1 MKTADKV
8 LLHDK
13 AAFRT
18 VEPPCPYVGS
28 CGGCTLQDLEYAD
41 QLTLKRQ
48 RLLRTLG
55 TLDPSLTLE
64 LVPVEDPWR
73 YRNKAELTF
82 SALGPAADSLVLG
95 YHAAR
100 SFWRIVDLDD
110 CLLLPEAV
118 SRLIADIRELAQ
130 RTGQPA
136 YNPRTHQGFFRY
148 LVIRHSRSRDKLL
161 ICLMTTR
168 GERSLIES
176 FADELLRKHPAISS
190 VYWGIATNV
199 ADVAMPEELFLI
211 RGETYLEDQVGA
223 LTIRLHPLN
232 FLQPN
237 SAQAER
243 MYEQV
248 RRWVSASGQGVAWDV
263 YCGIGLI
270 AFYLSSGFRTIYAI
284 DSEARNL
291 ELARVNAQ
299 ANGITNVQFQLGR
312 AEDVFLNKRFWLG
325 EAQPDVVVVDPPRS
339 GLHPRVIS
347 TVLAA
352 RPKQLICLSCNA
364 QTLVRDSRLLMNS
377 FPRYRLRDLVA
388 FDLFPHTP
396 HVEVLALFER

>member
-1 MKTADKV
+1 MNTAERILV
-8 LLHDK
+8 QDK

-18 VEPPCPYVGS
+18 IEPPCPYVGS

-55 TLDPSLTLE
+55 ALDPSLTLE
-64 LVPVEDPWR
+64 LVPAEDPWR

-82 SALGPAADSLVLG
+82 SALGPSADSLVLG
-95 YHAAR
+95 YHATR

-118 SRLIADIRELAQ
+118 SRLIADVRRLAQ

-148 LVIRHSRSRDKLL
+148 LVIRHSRSTEKLMVCL
-161 ICLMTTR
+161 ITTQ
-168 GERSLIES
+168 GERSLIDSLSE
-176 FADELLRKHPAISS
+176 ELVQKHPAIAS
-190 VYWGIATNV
+190 VYWGITTNV

-211 RGETYLEDQVGA
+211 RGEASLEDRVGPFA
-223 LTIRLHPLN
+223 IRLHPLN

-248 RRWVSASGQGVAWDV
+248 RRWVSASGQGAAWDV

-270 AFYLSSGFRTIYAI
+270 AFYLSSAFKTVYAI
-284 DSEARNL
+284 DAEERNL

-299 ANGITNVQFQLGR
+299 ANGIANVQFQLGR

-339 GLHPRVIS
+339 GLHPSVIATLLS
-347 TVLAA
+347 A

-364 QTLVRDSRLLMNS
+364 QTLVRDAQMLMTG
-377 FPRYRLRDLVA
+377 FPRYRLRDVVA

-396 HVEVLALFER
+396 HVEVVALFER

>member
-1 MKTADKV
+1 MNTAERILV
-8 LLHDK
+8 QDK

-18 VEPPCPYVGS
+18 IEPPCPYVGS

-41 QLTLKRQ
+41 QLTLKHQ

-55 TLDPSLTLE
+55 ALDPSLTLE
-64 LVPVEDPWR
+64 LVPAEDPWR

-82 SALGPAADSLVLG
+82 SALAPVADSLVLG
-95 YHAAR
+95 YHAKR

-118 SRLIADIRELAQ
+118 SRLIADVRRLAQ
-130 RTGQPA
+130 HTGQPA

-148 LVIRHSRSRDKLL
+148 LVIRHSRSTEKLMVCL
-161 ICLMTTR
+161 ITTQ
-168 GERSLIES
+168 GERSLIDSLSE
-176 FADELLRKHPAISS
+176 ELVRKHPAIAS

-199 ADVAMPEELFLI
+199 ADVAMAEELSLI
-211 RGETYLEDQVGA
+211 RGEASLEDRVGPFA
-223 LTIRLHPLN
+223 IRLHPCN

-263 YCGIGLI
+263 YCGIGLM
-270 AFYLSSGFRTIYAI
+270 AFYLSSAFKTVYAV
-284 DSEARNL
+284 DAEERNL
-291 ELARVNAQ
+291 ELGRVNAQ
-299 ANGITNVQFQLGR
+299 VNGIANVQFQLGR
-312 AEDVFLNKRFWLG
+312 AEDVFLNKRFWLV

-339 GLHPRVIS
+339 GLHPSVIATLLS
-347 TVLAA
+347 A

-364 QTLVRDSRLLMNS
+364 QTLVRDAQMLMTG
-377 FPRYRLRDLVA
+377 FPRYRLRDIVA

-396 HVEVLALFER
+396 HVEVVALFER